1 MDNVPF
7 SITLSYAELL
17 ALYSSVCTIS
27 CVYGEDPV
35 RTGLL
40 LSLEYAI
47 STASN
52 EKVFRIEV
60 ES

>member
-17 ALYSSVCTIS
+17 ALHSSVSTIS

-35 RTGLL
+35 CDGLL
-40 LSLEYAI
+40 RSLEYAI
-47 STASN
+47 LTASN
-52 EKVFRIEV
+52 EKVIRIEV
-60 ES
+60 ET